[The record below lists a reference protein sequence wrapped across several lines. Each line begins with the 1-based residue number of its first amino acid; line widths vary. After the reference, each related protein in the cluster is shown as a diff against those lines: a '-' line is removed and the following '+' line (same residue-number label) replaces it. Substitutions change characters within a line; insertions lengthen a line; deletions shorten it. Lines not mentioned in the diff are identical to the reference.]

1 MRYDGRTRRSFGV
14 RRSAVAGAATVDAL
28 PTALPVSDVNP
39 PTGRPS
45 RRFGGHSV
53 SRKEDCRMTTSIKRL
68 PRRMPAW
75 AKVITA
81 VVLVLVVLFAGL
93 RLAVL
98 PGLRDL
104 FGTQTHDRSGPALLK
119 SIQDMSRYDA
129 ASGNFQVVVDLEK
142 DAKYLPDAI
151 RGTRTLY
158 VGAGTVEAYVDLG
171 SLAKKDVTVDS
182 DRTTATLRLPHAFLG
197 KPALDTDRSYAVSKQ
212 RGLLD
217 RLGDFFSDNPDSEQA
232 VQKLAVKHIG
242 EAAKDSELTKRA
254 EENTTGMLDGLL
266 RSLGFKEVS
275 VSYGA

>member
-1 MRYDGRTRRSFGV
+1 
-14 RRSAVAGAATVDAL
+14 
-28 PTALPVSDVNP
+28 
-39 PTGRPS
+39 
-45 RRFGGHSV
+45 
-53 SRKEDCRMTTSIKRL
+53 MTTSIKRL
-68 PRRMPAW
+68 PKRMPAW
-75 AKVITA
+75 AKAITA

-158 VGAGTVEAYVDLG
+158 VGACTVEAYVDLG
-171 SLAKKDVTVDS
+171 SLAKKDVTVDA

-197 KPALDTDRSYAVSKQ
+197 KPALDPNRSYAVSKQ

-217 RLGDFFSDNPDSEQA
+217 RLGDFFSDNPDGEQA

-242 EAAKDSELTKRA
+242 DAAKDSELTKRA
-254 EENTTGMLDGLL
+254 EENTTGMLDDLL